1 MEPIKDTENTDDHD
15 DFLNQLVQDY
25 GRALVNYF
33 MKRGAQHATAEDL
46 TQEVYSRLLKRK
58 HKDPIL
64 NIRGYIMQTAWS
76 VWSDYWR
83 RQKSRADNYTTQY
96 DDILHSPEGYTPEHI
111 LEGKEAIFE
120 AVKILKQMPDRTR
133 QIYLLCHVDGM
144 KRKHM
149 ARRLGI
155 SISAIDKHLISAK
168 KQLGKLR
175 DSLL

>member
-1 MEPIKDTENTDDHD
+1 MEPIRHIEGAESSD
-15 DFLNQLVQDY
+15 DFLNQLVNDY

-58 HKDPIL
+58 NKDPIL

-83 RQKSRADNYTTQY
+83 RQKSRVDNYSTQY
-96 DDILHSPEGYTPEHI
+96 DDMLHSPEGNTPELA

-120 AVKILKQMPDRTR
+120 AVKILRQMPDRTR

-155 SISAIDKHLISAK
+155 SVSAIDKHLISAK
-168 KQLGKLR
+168 KQLGRLR
-175 DSLL
+175 DSIL